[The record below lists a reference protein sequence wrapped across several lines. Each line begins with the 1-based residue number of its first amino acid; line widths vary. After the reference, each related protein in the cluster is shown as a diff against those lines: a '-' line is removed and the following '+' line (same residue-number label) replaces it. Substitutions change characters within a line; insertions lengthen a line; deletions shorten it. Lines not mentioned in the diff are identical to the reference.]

1 MINVALVID
10 AIGSYGRGL
19 LRGIARFVH
28 TNSDWAVRYE
38 EWTEQDDLPRWLA
51 RGKFQGVLC
60 RVRNSRQFEA
70 LRRLGV
76 PIVDLGSLISPPGV
90 ANIHSDHL
98 RIAQLA
104 AEHLIHCEL
113 SHFAYCGFE
122 GRLFSQ
128 LRLAAFQK
136 VLGTRSREPLVFDVS
151 LRSSGL
157 SAKAKRDGQAIS
169 YDSKLGAWLNRLP
182 KPVGIMACNDICGRH
197 ILAVCQEIGLRVPE
211 QVAVIGVDNDEVL
224 CELAIPAL
232 SSVDPGADKIG
243 FDAAELLND
252 IIRGAPLPVE
262 PLLVAPRDVV
272 MRTSTDIIAAGD
284 ETVVAAMRYIRN
296 HATGTTTVEQVLQY
310 LADQSMLVS
319 RSTLERRFKALLGFL
334 PHDEI
339 VRVRIDR
346 IERLLKGTEYPLWRI
361 AEIVG
366 LGDEPHLSRFF
377 KLYKGMAPGEFRRR
391 TGLGL
396 V

>member
-1 MINVALVID
+1 
-10 AIGSYGRGL
+10 
-19 LRGIARFVH
+19 
-28 TNSDWAVRYE
+28 
-38 EWTEQDDLPRWLA
+38 
-51 RGKFQGVLC
+51 
-60 RVRNSRQFEA
+60 
-70 LRRLGV
+70 
-76 PIVDLGSLISPPGV
+76 
-90 ANIHSDHL
+90 
-98 RIAQLA
+98 
-104 AEHLIHCEL
+104 
-113 SHFAYCGFE
+113 
-122 GRLFSQ
+122 
-128 LRLAAFQK
+128 
-136 VLGTRSREPLVFDVS
+136 
-151 LRSSGL
+151 
-157 SAKAKRDGQAIS
+157 
-169 YDSKLGAWLNRLP
+169 
-182 KPVGIMACNDICGRH
+182 
-197 ILAVCQEIGLRVPE
+197 
-211 QVAVIGVDNDEVL
+211 
-224 CELAIPAL
+224 
-232 SSVDPGADKIG
+232 
-243 FDAAELLND
+243 
-252 IIRGAPLPVE
+252 
-262 PLLVAPRDVV
+262 

>member
-38 EWTEQDDLPRWLA
+38 EWTEQDDLPHWLS

-60 RVRNSRQFEA
+60 RVRNSRQFEP
-70 LRRLGV
+70 LRRLGI
-76 PIVDLGSLISPPGV
+76 PIVDLGSLISPTGV

-98 RIAQLA
+98 RIAQIA
-104 AEHLIHCEL
+104 AEHLVLCEL
-113 SHFAYCGFE
+113 SNFAYCGFE
-122 GRLFSQ
+122 GRQFSQ

-136 VLGTRSREPLVFDVS
+136 FLSQRGAESQVFEVS

-157 SAKAKRDGQAIS
+157 SKRRREGQALS
-169 YDSKLGAWLNRLP
+169 YDSKLAAWLNGLP
-182 KPVGIMACNDICGRH
+182 KPVGIMACNDLCGRH
-197 ILAVCQEIGLRVPE
+197 ILAVCQELALRVPE
-211 QVAVIGVDNDEVL
+211 QVAVVGVDNDEVL

-232 SSVDPGADKIG
+232 SSVDPGSDKIG
-243 FDAAELLND
+243 FEAAELLNQ
-252 IIRGAPLPVE
+252 IIRGAKLPVK

-272 MRTSTDIIAAGD
+272 MRTSTDVIAAGD

-296 HATGTTTVEQVLQY
+296 HAGTTTTVEDVLQH
-310 LADQSMLVS
+310 LADQSLLIS

-366 LGDEPHLSRFF
+366 LSDEPHLSRFF
-377 KLYKGMAPGEFRRR
+377 KLYNGMAPGEFRRR
-391 TGLGL
+391 ASLGL
-396 V
+396 I

>member
-38 EWTEQDDLPRWLA
+38 EWTEQDDLPTWLT

-60 RVRNSRQFEA
+60 RVRNSRQFGP

-76 PIVDLGSLISPPGV
+76 PIVDLGSLESPRDV
-90 ANIHSDHL
+90 ANIHSDQFQIA
-98 RIAQLA
+98 RIA
-104 AEHLIHCEL
+104 AEHLVRCEL
-113 SHFAYCGFE
+113 PNFGYCGFE
-122 GRLFSQ
+122 GRHFSQ
-128 LRLAAFQK
+128 MRLVAFQK
-136 VLGTRSREPLVFDVS
+136 FLRAQNAEPHVFEAS
-151 LRSSGL
+151 LRTREL
-157 SAKAKRDGQAIS
+157 SQNRRNGRASS
-169 YDSKLGAWLNRLP
+169 YDPKLAAWLNRIP
-182 KPVGIMACNDICGRH
+182 KPVGIMACNDLCGRH

-243 FDAAELLND
+243 FEAAELINQ
-252 IIRGAPLPVE
+252 IIRGAKVPTK
-262 PLLVAPRDVV
+262 PLLIAPREVI

-284 ETVVAAMRYIRN
+284 ATVVAAMRYIRN
-296 HATGTTTVEQVLQY
+296 QAGATITVEDILQH

-319 RSTLERRFKALLGFL
+319 RSTLERRFKSLLGFF

-339 VRVRIDR
+339 VRVRINR

-361 AEIVG
+361 AETVG
-366 LGDEPHLSRFF
+366 LSDEPHLNRYF
-377 KLYKGMAPGEFRRR
+377 KLYKGLAPGEFRRR
-391 TGLGL
+391 ASLGL
-396 V
+396 I